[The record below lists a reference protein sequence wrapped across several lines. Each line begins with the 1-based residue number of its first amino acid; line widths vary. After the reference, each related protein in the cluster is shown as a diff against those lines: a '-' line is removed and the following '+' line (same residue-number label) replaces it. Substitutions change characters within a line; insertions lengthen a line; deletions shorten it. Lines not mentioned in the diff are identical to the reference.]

1 MKLYFLATLF
11 VATAAFGQ
19 DRDSVFDEKIAPIL
33 KTACAPCHDDST
45 RSSGLSV
52 LSKSGLMAGGA
63 RQGAAVTPGNPDQSV
78 LLKMLRGQAAPRMP
92 LNGQPLAAEKIEA
105 IAGWVAGL
113 EPETAAKTEQ
123 KWGGFEKPRETGPP

>member
-78 LLKMLRGQAAPRMP
+78 LLKMLRGQVAPRMP
-92 LNGQPLAAEKIEA
+92 LNGQPLAGEKIEA
-105 IAGWVAGL
+105 IAGRIAG
-113 EPETAAKTEQ
+113 PKAHAPGKAGQ
-123 KWGGFEKPRETGPP
+123 KGGAFEKPKK